1 MFADTFQY
9 RVRFVNEDKNTCVIE
24 ADAPVDIDK
33 VRAFIAKTRRVFKLA
48 EDADIQVI
56 ELRRVVERIDIT
68 DYIEISNIVD
78 VVLERPN
85 KILEILEKRKR
96 GELTALESYRAARSL
111 FDWDDEERAG

>member
-48 EDADIQVI
+48 EDADT
-56 ELRRVVERIDIT
+56 IDT
-68 DYIEISNIVD
+68 V
-78 VVLERPN
+78 
-85 KILEILEKRKR
+85 
-96 GELTALESYRAARSL
+96 RAI
-111 FDWDDEERAG
+111 AGLGSS